1 MKRRNAV
8 MMAVATIV
16 MLLVT
21 PALADKI
28 FVSNERDNTITVVDS
43 DTLETIKTIATGRRP
58 RGIVTGPDKTEVLG
72 KMGFMLFFC
81 VF

>member
-1 MKRRNAV
+1 MQRRNAV
-8 MMAVATIV
+8 MMAVAPIA

-28 FVSNERDNTITVVDS
+28 FVSNERDNTVTVVDS

-58 RGIVTGPDKTEVLG
+58 RGIVTGPDKTEV
-72 KMGFMLFFC
+72 FVC
-81 VF
+81 VGDDNAV